1 MRVAPVALLALAWVA
16 LVGAGTPVTG
26 RVAQLVT
33 DFGLRLFRE
42 AVGRRG
48 DTNAIFAPQGATAVL
63 VALQLATAGHGRRQ
77 LDVAM
82 GFSINDPGMA
92 AELRALRQELRGPG
106 HLLAVAE
113 GLFVGRGLAL
123 TPGFVPRFI
132 RTLGPRRLVRVDF
145 QRGEGARALLDAWVR
160 EQTQGLIR
168 ELLPPGVLGASTRLV
183 LANALYFK
191 GAWMRPF
198 PPAATHPRPF
208 RRADGSM
215 VTVPMMEQTAKFNYG
230 DFETPG
236 GVPYEVVEVP
246 YGGGAVA
253 MLLVAPIQ
261 RDVPIATITRLLD
274 AQLVTTWV
282 TNMKPVPRIL
292 VLPRF
297 SLETTWDLRAPLK
310 SLGVRAL
317 FDPNAADF
325 TPLSA
330 EEPLVLGQALQKVR
344 MEVTENGTE
353 VASATAAIV
362 YSRMAPLEVLLDRPF
377 LFLVR
382 HNPTGTILFVGQVT
396 EP

>member
-1 MRVAPVALLALAWVA
+1 MRVAPVTLVALAWVA
-16 LVGAGTPVTG
+16 LAGAGTPVTG
-26 RVAQLVT
+26 RVAQLAT

-42 AVGRRG
+42 AVRHRG
-48 DTNAIFAPQGATAVL
+48 DTNAIFAPHGATAVL

-77 LDVAM
+77 LEVAM
-82 GFSINDPGMA
+82 GFSINDPGVA
-92 AELRALRQELRGPG
+92 AELRVLRQALRGPG

-113 GLFVGRGLAL
+113 GFFVGRGLTL
-123 TPGFVPRFI
+123 TPSFVPRFV
-132 RTLGPRRLVRVDF
+132 RTLGRRRLARVDF
-145 QRGEGARALLDAWVR
+145 QQGEGARALLDAWVQ

-168 ELLPPGVLGASTRLV
+168 GLLPPGAVGASTRLV

-191 GAWMRPF
+191 GAWMSPF
-198 PPAATHPRPF
+198 PPAATRPRPF
-208 RRADGSM
+208 HKADGSV

-236 GVPYEVVEVP
+236 GVPYMVVEVP

-253 MLLVAPIQ
+253 MLLVAPAG
-261 RDVPIATITRLLD
+261 RDVPIVTLTRLLD

-282 TNMKPVPRIL
+282 TNMSPVPRVL

-297 SLETTWDLRAPLK
+297 SLETAWDLRAPLK

-344 MEVTENGTE
+344 IEVTENGTE

-362 YSRMAPLEVLLDRPF
+362 YSRMAPLEILLDRPF

>member
-92 AELRALRQELRGPG
+92 AELRALRQELRGPS

-160 EQTQGLIR
+160 EQTQG
-168 ELLPPGVLGASTRLV
+168 EDLGGL
-183 LANALYFK
+183 
-191 GAWMRPF
+191 
-198 PPAATHPRPF
+198 
-208 RRADGSM
+208 
-215 VTVPMMEQTAKFNYG
+215 
-230 DFETPG
+230 
-236 GVPYEVVEVP
+236 
-246 YGGGAVA
+246 
-253 MLLVAPIQ
+253 
-261 RDVPIATITRLLD
+261 
-274 AQLVTTWV
+274 
-282 TNMKPVPRIL
+282 
-292 VLPRF
+292 
-297 SLETTWDLRAPLK
+297 
-310 SLGVRAL
+310 
-317 FDPNAADF
+317 
-325 TPLSA
+325 
-330 EEPLVLGQALQKVR
+330 
-344 MEVTENGTE
+344 
-353 VASATAAIV
+353 
-362 YSRMAPLEVLLDRPF
+362 
-377 LFLVR
+377 
-382 HNPTGTILFVGQVT
+382 
-396 EP
+396 